1 MENNNNTLT
10 ARVIV
15 NEIDGDMY
23 EGDALE
29 FLESF
34 LYYCNDR
41 TTWGVPRYCCP
52 LDGDMP
58 LEFGALTV
66 RVSDIARETGF
77 SDTFFYS
84 IEETD
89 KNYSVC
95 VMPYVYDQEFNEIY
109 PAIPC
114 TLTFDVSDPHDLKRL
129 CEYIGVTFAPSFFE

>member
-1 MENNNNTLT
+1 MNISSTTCFDIL
-10 ARVIV
+10 

-41 TTWGVPRYCCP
+41 TTWGVPRMCCP

-58 LEFGALTV
+58 LEFDTLTV
-66 RVSDIARETGF
+66 RMSDIAMETGY
-77 SDTFFYS
+77 SDKYMYT

-89 KNYSVC
+89 ENYNVC
-95 VMPYVYDQEFNEIY
+95 VMPYFYNDEFEEIY
-109 PAIPC
+109 PAINYR
-114 TLTFDVSDPHDLKRL
+114 LTYDISDPRELERL
-129 CEYIGVTFAPSFFE
+129 CDYIGVTFAPSFFK